1 MNRLSLKVKLTMLYT
16 FFMILVTCAALAI
29 LFSLSSREVLSSTRA
44 KLERQVQNSTD
55 DVGLRDGVPAVN
67 RDFYSVED
75 NVYLSLYDET
85 GYFLLGRNPHGFD
98 SRPEIRDGQVEI
110 IRDGDTSWYVYDMSF
125 RLSREKTVFIR
136 GVTSVTAAEESYRV
150 TLRLALI
157 LLPAMVLATAFI
169 GYRFTRRT
177 LLPVR
182 RITATVQKIRA
193 DADLSRRVGVP
204 ESGGKNRDEICQLA
218 ETFDQMLAQLEE
230 AFQREKQFTSD
241 VSHELRTPVSV
252 ILAQCG
258 ECLSDET
265 FTEDQKNQVRL
276 IERKAREMSGMIGQL
291 LFLSRADQGRQ
302 PLQKEELDL
311 SELTQVITEEQQM
324 VAAETDPEIEICR
337 EITPGIRACVD
348 ETLYI
353 RSAGES
359 AVQCGRLPEAGR
371 EVPDLR
377 ETDRFGA
384 GDYLP
389 GGGQRY
395 RHPSG
400 RPGEDL
406 GTVLPG
412 RSFQDRRQ
420 SLRPWTFHGAVDRTG
435 AWGRDPA
442 GEPVWRRQPVSC
454 NAAQMMKKRD
464 SFYRDEF
471 TFPDTGDI
479 I

>member
-85 GYFLLGRNPHGFD
+85 GYFLLGRNPYGFD

-125 RLSREKTVFIR
+125 RLSRETTVFIR

-157 LLPAMVLATAFI
+157 LLPAMVLATAF
-169 GYRFTRRT
+169 
-177 LLPVR
+177 
-182 RITATVQKIRA
+182 
-193 DADLSRRVGVP
+193 LSRRVGVP

-353 RSAGES
+353 RLLENLLSNAVAYRKPEGKCRICVKLTASEQEIICQVEDNGIGIRPEDQERIWERFYRADPSRTEGNHSGLGLSMARWIAQAHGGEIRVES
-359 AVQCGRLPEAGR
+359 
-371 EVPDLR
+371 
-377 ETDRFGA
+377 RFGK
-384 GDYLP
+384 GSRFLVMLP
-389 GGGQRY
+389 R
-395 RHPSG
+395 
-400 RPGEDL
+400 
-406 GTVLPG
+406 
-412 RSFQDRRQ
+412 
-420 SLRPWTFHGAVDRTG
+420 
-435 AWGRDPA
+435 
-442 GEPVWRRQPVSC
+442 
-454 NAAQMMKKRD
+454 
-464 SFYRDEF
+464 
-471 TFPDTGDI
+471 
-479 I
+479 

>member
-85 GYFLLGRNPHGFD
+85 GYFLLGRNPYGFD

-125 RLSREKTVFIR
+125 RLSRETTVFIR

-258 ECLSDET
+258 ECLSDEA

-353 RSAGES
+353 RLLENLLSNAVAYRKPEGKCRICVTLTASEQEIICQVEDNGIGIRPEDQERIWERFYRADPSRTEGNHSGLGLSMARWIAQAHGGEIRVES
-359 AVQCGRLPEAGR
+359 
-371 EVPDLR
+371 
-377 ETDRFGA
+377 RFGE
-384 GDYLP
+384 GSRFLVMLP
-389 GGGQRY
+389 R
-395 RHPSG
+395 
-400 RPGEDL
+400 
-406 GTVLPG
+406 
-412 RSFQDRRQ
+412 
-420 SLRPWTFHGAVDRTG
+420 
-435 AWGRDPA
+435 
-442 GEPVWRRQPVSC
+442 
-454 NAAQMMKKRD
+454 
-464 SFYRDEF
+464 
-471 TFPDTGDI
+471 
-479 I
+479 

>member
-85 GYFLLGRNPHGFD
+85 GYFLLGRNPYGFD

-125 RLSREKTVFIR
+125 RLSRETTVFIR

-182 RITATVQKIRA
+182 QITATVQKIRA

-230 AFQREKQFTSD
+230 AFQREK
-241 VSHELRTPVSV
+241 
-252 ILAQCG
+252 
-258 ECLSDET
+258 
-265 FTEDQKNQVRL
+265 
-276 IERKAREMSGMIGQL
+276 
-291 LFLSRADQGRQ
+291 
-302 PLQKEELDL
+302 
-311 SELTQVITEEQQM
+311 
-324 VAAETDPEIEICR
+324 
-337 EITPGIRACVD
+337 
-348 ETLYI
+348 
-353 RSAGES
+353 
-359 AVQCGRLPEAGR
+359 
-371 EVPDLR
+371 
-377 ETDRFGA
+377 
-384 GDYLP
+384 
-389 GGGQRY
+389 
-395 RHPSG
+395 
-400 RPGEDL
+400 
-406 GTVLPG
+406 
-412 RSFQDRRQ
+412 
-420 SLRPWTFHGAVDRTG
+420 
-435 AWGRDPA
+435 
-442 GEPVWRRQPVSC
+442 
-454 NAAQMMKKRD
+454 
-464 SFYRDEF
+464 
-471 TFPDTGDI
+471 
-479 I
+479 

>member
-85 GYFLLGRNPHGFD
+85 GYFLLGRNPYGFD

-125 RLSREKTVFIR
+125 RLSRETTVFIR

-182 RITATVQKIRA
+182 QITATVQKIRA

-324 VAAETDPEIEICR
+324 VAAETDPKIEICR

-353 RSAGES
+353 RLLENLLSN
-359 AVQCGRLPEAGR
+359 AVAYRKPEGKCRICVTLTASEQEIICQVEDNGIGIR
-371 EVPDLR
+371 PEDQER
-377 ETDRFGA
+377 IWDRF
-384 GDYLP
+384 
-389 GGGQRY
+389 Y
-395 RHPSG
+395 RADPS
-400 RPGEDL
+400 
-406 GTVLPG
+406 
-412 RSFQDRRQ
+412 
-420 SLRPWTFHGAVDRTG
+420 RT
-435 AWGRDPA
+435 
-442 GEPVWRRQPVSC
+442 E
-454 NAAQMMKKRD
+454 
-464 SFYRDEF
+464 FYRADPSRTEGNHSGLGLSMARWIAQAHGGEIRMESRF
-471 TFPDTGDI
+471 GEGSRFLVMLPR
-479 I
+479 

>member
-85 GYFLLGRNPHGFD
+85 GYFLLGRNPYGFD

-125 RLSREKTVFIR
+125 RLSRETTVFIR

-230 AFQREKQFTSD
+230 AF
-241 VSHELRTPVSV
+241 TPVSV

-353 RSAGES
+353 RLLENLLSNAVAYRKPEGKCRICVKLTASEQEIICQVEDNGIGIRPEDQERIWERFYRADPSRTEGNHSGLGLSMARWIAQAHGGEIRVES
-359 AVQCGRLPEAGR
+359 
-371 EVPDLR
+371 
-377 ETDRFGA
+377 RFGK
-384 GDYLP
+384 GSRFLVMLP
-389 GGGQRY
+389 R
-395 RHPSG
+395 
-400 RPGEDL
+400 
-406 GTVLPG
+406 
-412 RSFQDRRQ
+412 
-420 SLRPWTFHGAVDRTG
+420 
-435 AWGRDPA
+435 
-442 GEPVWRRQPVSC
+442 
-454 NAAQMMKKRD
+454 
-464 SFYRDEF
+464 
-471 TFPDTGDI
+471 
-479 I
+479 